1 MKKLFV
7 LFLTAVF
14 LIGIITSFNAQAAE
28 FSVYSTTQFLNKVK
42 TQGRTAVV
50 DNTLML
56 DWSASGIEFNA
67 DCSGDVLITVNTSR
81 IKGGTKGGLYFTV
94 IVDGV
99 VQYENK
105 RVPEDNN
112 GSSWTSN
119 STGYPFHITKTGE
132 SIFTIARNL
141 SKGKHNFK
149 IYNQTEAH
157 HGTFG
162 IKSISLNGKF
172 TAPPKNNDLYIE
184 FVGDSIIAGLGNI
197 SKGGQNQED
206 PLYQDATRGW
216 AYLTANKLKADWSVV
231 ARSGI
236 TAGNGFGWSGA
247 ASVSM
252 QKVYPKER
260 YYSDE
265 ILPYA
270 FERQPDVIVLGLG
283 TNDMWTYSNY
293 GATINDVK
301 IGFKDIL
308 DLIRNHNP
316 QSKIVWVYGMMTNSA
331 NDLVKQAVSDLGGSE
346 KEYYTLELPTNT
358 YGGQGHP
365 DINAQTV
372 YAEKVSKYINQLL
385 NRNITEDNLSSNIS
399 SDTVSSNL
407 QQNSTTPNQP
417 QNNTTSTYPSVN
429 VSSGTSSQNNES
441 NDDKNNSVENTNQE
455 TTKEQKNIFLLFI
468 IIGII
473 LIIVIV
479 FVLVTIRLKK
489 KEKRISYHYNIKKFF
504 Y

>member
-1 MKKLFV
+1 MVVFMKKLFV
-7 LFLTAVF
+7 LFLTVVF
-14 LIGIITSFNAQAAE
+14 LIGIMTPLIAQADGL
-28 FSVYSTTQFLNKVK
+28 SVYSTTQFLNKVK

-50 DNTLML
+50 DDTLML

-81 IKGGTKGGLYFTV
+81 IKGGTKGGVYFTV

-112 GSSWTSN
+112 GSSWISN
-119 STGYPFHITKTGE
+119 STGYPFHITETGE
-132 SIFTIARNL
+132 SVFTIASNL
-141 SKGKHNFK
+141 NKGEHNFK
-149 IYNQTEAH
+149 IYNQTEAN

-197 SKGGQNQED
+197 STGSQNQD
-206 PLYQDATRGW
+206 FPLYQDATRGW
-216 AYLTANKLKADWSVV
+216 AYLTANKLKADWSII
-231 ARSGI
+231 ACSGI
-236 TAGNGFGWSGA
+236 TAGNGFGWSGTT
-247 ASVSM
+247 SVSM
-252 QKVYPKER
+252 QSVYPKER
-260 YYSDE
+260 YYSDNVT
-265 ILPYA
+265 PYA
-270 FERQPDVIVLGLG
+270 FKKQADVIVLGLG

-293 GATINDVK
+293 GATIDDVK
-301 IGFKDIL
+301 KGFKDML
-308 DLIRNHNP
+308 TLIRNHNP
-316 QSKIVWVYGMMTNSA
+316 ESKIVWIYGMMVSSA
-331 NDLVKQAVSDLGGSE
+331 NDLIKQAVSDLGGSE
-346 KEYYTLELPTNT
+346 KGYYTFELPTNT

-365 DINAQTV
+365 DITAQTV
-372 YAEKVSKYINQLL
+372 YAEKVSQYINQLL

-489 KEKRISYHYNIKKFF
+489 KEKRISYHYNNP
-504 Y
+504 